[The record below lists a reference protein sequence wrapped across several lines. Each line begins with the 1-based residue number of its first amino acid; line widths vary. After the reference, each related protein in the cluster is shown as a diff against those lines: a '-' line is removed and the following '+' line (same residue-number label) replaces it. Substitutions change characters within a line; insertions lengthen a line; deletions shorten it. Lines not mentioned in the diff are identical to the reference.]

1 MFWIIRSQ
9 YSEYNL
15 WYTELFCL
23 INIKEFAL
31 KDMGV
36 FYMITRLV
44 MIDSELQQW
53 IILNSLISLV
63 DSNFIDHQ
71 KKDAYHFVTEQFF

>member
-1 MFWIIRSQ
+1 
-9 YSEYNL
+9 
-15 WYTELFCL
+15 
-23 INIKEFAL
+23 
-31 KDMGV
+31 MGF

-53 IILNSLISLV
+53 IILNSLISLL

-71 KKDAYHFVTEQFF
+71 KKDAYHLVTEQFF

>member
-1 MFWIIRSQ
+1 MNTI
-9 YSEYNL
+9 
-15 WYTELFCL
+15 YTELFCL

-31 KDMGV
+31 KDMGF
-36 FYMITRLV
+36 FYMITTLV

-53 IILNSLISLV
+53 IILNSLISLL

-71 KKDAYHFVTEQFF
+71 KKDAHHLVIEQFF